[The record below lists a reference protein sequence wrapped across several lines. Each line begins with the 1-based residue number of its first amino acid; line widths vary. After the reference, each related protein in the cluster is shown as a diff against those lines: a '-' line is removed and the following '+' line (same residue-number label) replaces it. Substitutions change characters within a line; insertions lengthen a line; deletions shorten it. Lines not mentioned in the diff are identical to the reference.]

1 MSYSPKDLIFEKEG
15 RDKLKKGIN
24 AITDAV
30 KSTLGPLGKTV
41 LIESPEHTHG
51 ITVTKDGVTVAK
63 SIFLE
68 DAVENLAVKM
78 MKEAA
83 DRTATSAGDGT
94 TTAIVLTEAI
104 IRHGMNAIEK
114 GENINTTELI
124 KELNDTVKQII
135 KNLTKSS
142 KKVSDKTLR
151 DVATVSANN
160 SIELGNLISKAYKE
174 LGKDGI
180 LTVENSQTEQTY
192 YDITK
197 GIKIDRGY
205 TTRLFANNERNDE
218 CVLDDVHILI
228 TDTEIQSLLEI
239 ENILRPLIK
248 EKKKLL
254 IIGNCTQ
261 NVINT
266 LGANKVQNNLA
277 ICNIIPPAF
286 GYKTNELLTDIAL
299 SVGAK
304 YFSESQGDDLSL
316 LTMESLGFAKKII
329 VGKDN
334 TVIVTSDEKQKGEI
348 GERIDQLKDQH
359 KKNSLNKFEKDFIL
373 ERIANL
379 TGSVGV
385 IYVGANSDIEQKEK
399 FDRIDDAVCAVR
411 SALEEGI
418 LPGGGVALL
427 REAEKLGDGISNDI
441 LYQSLTAPLEQIL
454 SNAGDD
460 IKKVRD
466 TICSCA
472 KAPVNYGYNVKSKEY
487 GDMFKMGIIDPAKVT
502 KNALIN
508 AVSVATTILSTNA
521 IVTMKRA

>member
-24 AITDAV
+24 QITNAV

-63 SIFLE
+63 SINLE
-68 DAVENLAVKM
+68 DPVENLAVNM

-104 IRHGMNAIEK
+104 IRNGMNLIETK
-114 GENINTTELI
+114 DNINTTVLI
-124 KELNDTVKQII
+124 KDLNDKVKQIV
-135 KNLTKSS
+135 KNLTKKS
-142 KKVSDKTLR
+142 KKVTNKTLK

-160 SIELGNLISKAYKE
+160 SVELGNLISDAYKV

-180 LTVENSQTEQTY
+180 LTVENSFTEKTY
-192 YDITK
+192 YEVTK

-205 TTRLFANNERNDE
+205 TSQLFSNNERNDE
-218 CVLDDVHILI
+218 CILTDVSILI

-239 ENILRPLIK
+239 EGILRPIIA
-248 EKKKLL
+248 KKGKLL
-254 IIGNCTQ
+254 IIGNCTA

-266 LGANKVQNNLA
+266 LGANVVQNNLA
-277 ICNIIPPAF
+277 FCNIIPPSF
-286 GYKTNELLTDIAL
+286 GYKTNELLGDIAL

-316 LTMESLGFAKKII
+316 LTLDSLGFAKKII
-329 VGKDN
+329 VGKDS
-334 TVIVTSDEKQKGEI
+334 TVIVNSDDKKSDEI
-348 GERIDQLKDQH
+348 AERIEQLKVQH
-359 KKNSLNKFEKDFIL
+359 LNNTLNKHEKDFVL

-418 LPGGGVALL
+418 LPGGGLALL
-427 REAEKLGDGISNDI
+427 REAENLGDGDAADI
-441 LYQSLTAPLEQIL
+441 LYLSLTQPLEQIL
-454 SNAGDD
+454 INAGED
-460 IKKVRD
+460 IKVVRD
-466 TICSCA
+466 KICSCA
-472 KAPVNYGYNVKSKEY
+472 KVPTDYGYDVKNKKY

-502 KNALIN
+502 KNALTN
-508 AVSVATTILSTNA
+508 AVSVATTVLSTNA
-521 IVTMKRA
+521 IITMKRA

>member
-104 IRHGMNAIEK
+104 IRHGMDAIER

-124 KELNDTVKQII
+124 KELNDTVKQIV
-135 KNLTKSS
+135 KNLSKSS

-160 SIELGNLISKAYKE
+160 SIELGKLISEAYKE

-180 LTVENSQTEQTY
+180 LTVENSQTEETY

-197 GIKIDRGY
+197 GIKIERGY

-277 ICNIIPPAF
+277 ICNIIPPSF

-304 YFSESQGDDLSL
+304 YFSE
-316 LTMESLGFAKKII
+316 
-329 VGKDN
+329 
-334 TVIVTSDEKQKGEI
+334 
-348 GERIDQLKDQH
+348 
-359 KKNSLNKFEKDFIL
+359 
-373 ERIANL
+373 
-379 TGSVGV
+379 
-385 IYVGANSDIEQKEK
+385 
-399 FDRIDDAVCAVR
+399 
-411 SALEEGI
+411 
-418 LPGGGVALL
+418 
-427 REAEKLGDGISNDI
+427 
-441 LYQSLTAPLEQIL
+441 
-454 SNAGDD
+454 
-460 IKKVRD
+460 
-466 TICSCA
+466 
-472 KAPVNYGYNVKSKEY
+472 
-487 GDMFKMGIIDPAKVT
+487 
-502 KNALIN
+502 
-508 AVSVATTILSTNA
+508 
-521 IVTMKRA
+521 